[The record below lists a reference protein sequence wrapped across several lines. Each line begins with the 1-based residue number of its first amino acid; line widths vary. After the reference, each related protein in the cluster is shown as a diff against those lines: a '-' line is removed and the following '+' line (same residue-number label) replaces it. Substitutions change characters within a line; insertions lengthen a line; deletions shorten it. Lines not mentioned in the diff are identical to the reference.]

1 MQFDKTK
8 YKIDQLRARVTELE
22 EELRNANAEIETL
35 RAIKGGDTLRAR
47 IAELNDDVTKLAK
60 ENARFRTAL
69 AEILTTRNNMFAVEK
84 IAREALEDDNG

>member
-60 ENARFRTAL
+60 ENARFRTAI
-69 AEILTTRNNMFAVEK
+69 EETVE
-84 IAREALEDDNG
+84 ARDD